1 MIITKVPA
9 SLVTPE
15 VSLLD
20 VLIVTI
26 LLQKQER
33 ALHGVASVLHQCSD
47 FRMLGSQS
55 RKRRVGRQGPSS
67 CYEEALTE
75 HYQVVRKLGRG
86 GLSQVVLAR
95 HLLTGAEVAVKVVA
109 KKRALQHVLSEPRR
123 LMALE
128 HPNVIQLFQV
138 IETPRNMYMVMECAG
153 GGDLTHCILRSGGLR
168 EGKACRLFQQAVCAV
183 RHCHDRGIAHLD
195 LKPENLVLDA
205 RGRSVKLIDFG
216 LSLTFTP
223 GQRLSTSWGTLPY
236 WAPELVRGQDFE
248 GPPADVWSLGV
259 VLFELLTGRQ
269 PFRACT
275 EEGLRKKILRG
286 HYALPRRLSA
296 EARSLIQ
303 LMLTLDPAQRPTLEQ
318 VMGHPWMSLGQ
329 QPPPSPGSPP
339 LPKRPD
345 PTILTIMLDMGFDP
359 YETWVSL
366 DKRKWDEAAATYRL
380 LQHQGPQR
388 VGHELQARPV
398 GRRVV
403 APLPAP
409 TDAPDTRANK
419 CASQPVLPVPGKKQQ
434 PAEARLVGQKGAAGD
449 SGSAVPLSFFHV
461 HSAPPSPGPVPCRSQ
476 HPRPSLSRRVA
487 EGPSSSPQGSSSGRS
502 SDSCWGW
509 RRVTGRMATFLR
521 KLCCCV
527 PCFCWPAPARK
538 VAPM

>member
-1 MIITKVPA
+1 MGSRSEEELMDFHVGK
-9 SLVTPE
+9 
-15 VSLLD
+15 
-20 VLIVTI
+20 
-26 LLQKQER
+26 QKE
-33 ALHGVASVLHQCSD
+33 LHRPPYPYKPD
-47 FRMLGSQS
+47 
-55 RKRRVGRQGPSS
+55 
-67 CYEEALTE
+67 

-109 KKRALQHVLSEPRR
+109 KRKALQHVLCEPRR

-138 IETPRNMYMVMECAG
+138 IETPRNMYMVMERAG
-153 GGDLTHCILRSGGLR
+153 GGDLTRCILMSRGLR
-168 EGKACRLFQQAVCAV
+168 EGKARRLFRQAVCAV
-183 RHCHDRGIAHLD
+183 CHCHDRGIAHLD
-195 LKPENLVLDA
+195 LKPENLMLDA

-275 EEGLRKKILRG
+275 DEGLRKKILRG
-286 HYALPRRLSA
+286 RYTLPRRLSP

-303 LMLTLDPAQRPTLEQ
+303 LMLKLDPTQRPTLEQ
-318 VMGHPWMSLGQ
+318 VMGHPWLSQGQ
-329 QPPPSPGSPP
+329 QPPPSPGSQP

-345 PTILTIMLDMGFDP
+345 PAILTLMLDMGFDP
-359 YETWVSL
+359 YEAWVSL
-366 DKRKWDEAAATYRL
+366 DKQKWDEAAATYRL
-380 LQHQGPQR
+380 LQHQGPQG
-388 VGHELQARPV
+388 VGRELQARPG

-409 TDAPDTRANK
+409 TDAPGTRANK
-419 CASQPVLPVPGKKQQ
+419 CASQPALPVPSEQQQ
-434 PAEARLVGQKGAAGD
+434 PAEARSAGQEGAASD
-449 SGSAVPLSFFHV
+449 SGSAVPLSFFCV
-461 HSAPPSPGPVPCRSQ
+461 HSAPPSPACRRGPVPRRPE
-476 HPRPSLSRRVA
+476 HPRPSLTRQVA
-487 EGPSSSPQGSSSGRS
+487 EDPSSSSQGSSSGRS
-502 SDSCWGW
+502 SDSRGGW
-509 RRVTGRMATFLR
+509 RRATGRMATFLR
-521 KLCCCV
+521 KLCCCL
-527 PCFCWPAPARK
+527 PCFCWPASPRR
-538 VAPM
+538 VAPMQGGHGRPGAPHRVAPGNVP

>member
-1 MIITKVPA
+1 MTWMPSILSWKKEELNEHFACRDEAA
-9 SLVTPE
+9 S
-15 VSLLD
+15 
-20 VLIVTI
+20 
-26 LLQKQER
+26 
-33 ALHGVASVLHQCSD
+33 SVLCQCSD
-47 FRMLGSQS
+47 FRMLGRQS

-67 CYEEALTE
+67 CYEAALTD
-75 HYQVVRKLGRG
+75 HYQVVRKLGQG

-95 HLLTGAEVAVKVVA
+95 HLLTGTEVVAVKVVA
-109 KKRALQHVLSEPRR
+109 KMEALQHVLSEPRR

-138 IETPRNMYMVMECAG
+138 IETPRNVYMVMERAG
-153 GGDLTHCILRSGGLR
+153 GGDLMHSILVSSGLR
-168 EGKACRLFQQAVCAV
+168 EGKARRLFPQAVCAV

-195 LKPENLVLDA
+195 LKPHNLVLDA

-236 WAPELVRGQDFE
+236 WAPELVRQQEFE
-248 GPPADVWSLGV
+248 GTPADVWSLGV
-259 VLFELLTGRQ
+259 TLFELLTGRL

-275 EEGLRKKILRG
+275 DKGLQKQILRG
-286 HYALPRRLSA
+286 SYTLPRRLSA

-303 LMLTLDPAQRPTLEQ
+303 LMLTVDPAQRPTLEQ

-339 LPKRPD
+339 RPKHPD
-345 PTILTIMLDMGFDP
+345 PTILTLMLDMGFDP
-359 YETWVSL
+359 YEAWVSL
-366 DKRKWDEAAATYRL
+366 DKRKWDEAVATYRL

-409 TDAPDTRANK
+409 TDAPRPRANK
-419 CASQPVLPVPGKKQQ
+419 CASQPALPVAGEQQQ
-434 PAEARLVGQKGAAGD
+434 PAETRSVGQNCAAGD
-449 SGSAVPLSFFHV
+449 NRSAVPLSFFRV
-461 HSAPPSPGPVPCRSQ
+461 HSAPPSPACQRGPVPCRPQ

-487 EGPSSSPQGSSSGRS
+487 EGLSSSPQGSSSGRS
-502 SDSCWGW
+502 SDSSRGW
-509 RRVTGRMATFLR
+509 RQVTGRMATFLR

-527 PCFCWPAPARK
+527 PCFRWPATARR